1 MSTITSTSRLLRVTR
16 REMMRRNQERCP
28 MWLSLI
34 ASRSLAIDLASIVGT
49 KTPGRLLS
57 GSAYKVGHGYI
68 LGLPVAGYLTW
79 QGRMLEN
86 NGIVPKFSIE
96 LSREALKQG
105 RDTQLGTAVEV
116 AKG

>member
-1 MSTITSTSRLLRVTR
+1 MVTEGLGQPRFHGRVVLLEASTPRAPARWCRRL
-16 REMMRRNQERCP
+16 EENN
-28 MWLSLI
+28 
-34 ASRSLAIDLASIVGT
+34 LATIVGT

-68 LGLPVAGYLTW
+68 LGLPVAAYLTW

-86 NGIVPKFSIE
+86 NGIAPKFSIE

-105 RDTQLGTAVEV
+105 RDTQLETAIQV
-116 AKG
+116 AKAL